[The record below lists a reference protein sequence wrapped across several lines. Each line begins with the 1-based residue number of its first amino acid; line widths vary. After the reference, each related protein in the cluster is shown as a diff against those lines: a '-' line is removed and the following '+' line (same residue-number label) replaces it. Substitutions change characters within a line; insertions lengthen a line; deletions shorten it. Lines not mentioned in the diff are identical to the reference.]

1 VSDAARL
8 LAEIHAA
15 RALVRDGLRD
25 AEASARPDHAR
36 LWAHATRAP
45 HGPVDL
51 ATVRAIR
58 SDPTTGRR
66 YRTMLGAVALAHAP
80 LAAAASDGAI
90 VRRRVGAYALE
101 ILEAAD
107 GAPPLLVLRGEAGQ
121 MPRVIEAWL
130 DDETVRFDLGAAT
143 EGAVVL
149 ALDPAVP
156 NAALL
161 GRMLRDPACAVF
173 LL

>member
-1 VSDAARL
+1 MSDAARL

-15 RALVRDGLRD
+15 RALVRD
-25 AEASARPDHAR
+25 AATTARPDHAG

-45 HGPVDL
+45 DGPVDL

-58 SDPTTGRR
+58 GDPATARR
-66 YRTMLGAVALAHAP
+66 YRTMLGALALAHAP

-90 VRRRVGAYALE
+90 LRRRVGAFALE

-107 GAPPLLVLRGEAGQ
+107 GAPPLLVLRGESGQ

-130 DDETVRFDLGAAT
+130 GDETVRLDLGPAI
-143 EGAVVL
+143 EGAAVL

-156 NAALL
+156 DAALM